1 MFGFMND
8 PFRRTIP
15 ATFRLSPLERWSTEV
30 IHSNSVSID
39 FLLVSFFFIVFS
51 LGLSFLFHR
60 KVFLILWILFF
71 KTLLF
76 SLTFFS
82 NISFRYGFGSMFLFI
97 FIIICSFAFL
107 DIFLDDEFSWNLI
120 SFFFILQLDRTE
132 GKLVLSKQ
140 L

>member
-39 FLLVSFFFIVFS
+39 FLLVSFFSLYFLWACLFYFIAKF
-51 LGLSFLFHR
+51 FLFFGFYSSR
-60 KVFLILWILFF
+60 LCF
-71 KTLLF
+71 F